1 MCLFTVIWA
10 LLIVLPAFLFTRS
23 ERSVLETLGKVGVFF
38 VGAKVSMF
46 SLGYFPSTL
55 CWAKLLIF
63 FHAFVGTHH
72 DPSAEEYG

>member
-55 CWAKLLIF
+55 CCSNRQRYDCTYYQTQTTLAY
-63 FHAFVGTHH
+63 H
-72 DPSAEEYG
+72 